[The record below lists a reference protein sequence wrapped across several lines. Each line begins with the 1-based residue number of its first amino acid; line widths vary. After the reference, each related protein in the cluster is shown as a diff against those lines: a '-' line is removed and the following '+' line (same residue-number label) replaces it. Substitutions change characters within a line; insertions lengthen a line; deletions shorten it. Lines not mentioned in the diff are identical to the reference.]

1 MDSLLKHCRAVAFC
15 IWIFIFQEVLREDR
29 AVGKDED
36 RLTGLAVD
44 QICYKCLQIS
54 VSFEK
59 GQWGMVSL
67 FEMVTTPKLSLMS
80 QREHEFSRNGL

>member
-1 MDSLLKHCRAVAFC
+1 MGSKFSLPNRDWKDKG

-36 RLTGLAVD
+36 RLSGLAVD

-67 FEMVTTPKLSLMS
+67 FEIATTPKLSP
-80 QREHEFSRNGL
+80 